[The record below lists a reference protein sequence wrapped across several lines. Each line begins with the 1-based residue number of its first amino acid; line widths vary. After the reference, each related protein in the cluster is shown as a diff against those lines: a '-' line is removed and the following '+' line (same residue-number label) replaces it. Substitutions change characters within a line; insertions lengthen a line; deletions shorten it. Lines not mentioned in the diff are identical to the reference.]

1 MWFKNLRLYRLTQP
15 FSLTPEALAE
25 KLASKPFQPC
35 GGLDL
40 TRYGWVPP
48 LGRHG
53 TSLVHATGGCLMVCA
68 KKQEKILPGAVVNE
82 HLDERVSQIEAAE
95 KRRVSRKERKD
106 LKDEVIFSLLPKAF
120 TRSRLDF
127 AYIDTQSRLIV
138 VNAASAKRAE
148 DLLTALRE
156 ALETL
161 PCLPV
166 VASSA
171 PALVMT
177 QWLAQGHANAPFAMG
192 EECDLLAPKD
202 GRIVRCKK
210 QDLSAD
216 EIRNHLTVGL
226 AVQKMSLVW
235 NDALQFVLDDQLSIK
250 RLKFADAL
258 LEKAQE
264 RNPETAAEAFDTDF
278 AVMALELRQFV
289 HALLEALG
297 GETLPDA

>member
-1 MWFKNLRLYRLTQP
+1 MWFKNIRLYRLTQP
-15 FSLTPEALAE
+15 FSLSPEALAE
-25 KLASKPFQPC
+25 KLASKLFQPC

-40 TRYGWVPP
+40 TRYGFVPP

-53 TSLVHATGGCLMVCA
+53 TSLVHATNGCLMVCA

-82 HLDERVSQIEAAE
+82 HLDERVSQIEQAE
-95 KRRVSRKERKD
+95 KRRVSRKERQD

-120 TRSRLDF
+120 VRSRLDF
-127 AYIDTQSRLIV
+127 AYIDTQEGLIV

-156 ALETL
+156 ALDTL

-166 VASSA
+166 VAQTA
-171 PALVMT
+171 PAFIMT
-177 QWLAQGHANAPFAMG
+177 QWLAQGHANTPFEMG

-216 EIRNHLTVGL
+216 EIRNHITVGL
-226 AVQKMSLVW
+226 AVQKMSLLW
-235 NDALQFVLDDQLSIK
+235 NQAIAFVLDDQLGLK
-250 RLKFADAL
+250 RLKFEDAL
-258 LEKAQE
+258 LDKAQE
-264 RNPETAAEAFDTDF
+264 RRADTAAEAFDNDF
-278 AVMALELRQFV
+278 AVMTLELRPFIKAV
-289 HALLEALG
+289 LAALG